1 MHPVGDDGAVTGAES
16 EQPGAGG
23 FAARLREQTADAHA
37 SAERS
42 PFMAELLEGSLDVAA
57 LTTFLA
63 QVHQLYAV
71 LEPAVDAL
79 RDHPEV
85 APFADDAL
93 RRLPAVAA
101 DLHEHLGDGWRQ
113 ALVPLPAT
121 TRYADRL
128 AGVAGWPAGVV
139 VHHYLRYL
147 GDLSGGQ
154 VVRRLLARGHGW
166 EEDRLR
172 SWTFDGVASPKRY
185 RDGYRAHLDAVAR
198 EHWDAAERDRVV
210 EEARLG
216 YRLNEE
222 LFADLSQLLPRWRR
236 AAG

>member
-1 MHPVGDDGAVTGAES
+1 MTQQPD
-16 EQPGAGG
+16 EQPGQQG

-42 PFMAELLEGSLDVAA
+42 PFMAELLDGSLAVGA
-57 LTTFLA
+57 LTTYLA

-93 RRLPAVAA
+93 RRLPAVSA
-101 DLHEHLGDGWRQ
+101 DLREHLGEGWEE
-113 ALVPLPAT
+113 ALAPLPAT

-128 AGVAGWPAGVV
+128 AAAAEWPAGVV

-166 EEDRLR
+166 EADRLR
-172 SWTFDGVASPKRY
+172 SWTFDEVASPKRY
-185 RDGYRAHLDAVAR
+185 RDGYRAHLDAVADA
-198 EHWDAAERDRVV
+198 HWDGAERDRVV

-222 LFADLSQLLPRWRR
+222 LFAELSELLPRWRR
-236 AAG
+236 EPR

>member
-1 MHPVGDDGAVTGAES
+1 MTGAER
-16 EQPGAGG
+16 EQPDEQPDEQG
-23 FAARLREQTADAHA
+23 FAARLREQTADAHTA
-37 SAERS
+37 AERS

-57 LTTFLA
+57 LTAYLA

-79 RDHPEV
+79 RDHPQV

-101 DLHEHLGDGWRQ
+101 DLAEHLGDGWRE

-128 AGVAGWPAGVV
+128 AAVAGWPAGVV

-172 SWTFDGVASPKRY
+172 SWTFAGVASPKRY
-185 RDGYRAHLDAVAR
+185 RDGYRAHLDAVAGA
-198 EHWDAAERDRVV
+198 HWDAAERDRVV

-222 LFADLSQLLPRWRR
+222 LFAELSELLPRWRR